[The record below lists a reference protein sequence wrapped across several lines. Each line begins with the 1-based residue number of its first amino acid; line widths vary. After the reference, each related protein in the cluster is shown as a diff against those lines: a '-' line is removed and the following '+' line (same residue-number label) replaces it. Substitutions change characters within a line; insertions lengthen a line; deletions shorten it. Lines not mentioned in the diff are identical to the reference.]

1 MKTNTIKNTN
11 IKTDN
16 TFFLIKGVFSPEDAK
31 EILSKIYSFKINY
44 HNLNNWRSLE
54 RFGVDDENS
63 QKRIPK
69 LKNDK
74 AKIEELIDAG
84 KAKNRKIRINAEIKI
99 SFCEKT

>member
-1 MKTNTIKNTN
+1 MKTDFIKTTKV
-11 IKTDN
+11 KTDN
-16 TFFLIKGVFSPEDAK
+16 TFFLIKGIFSPEDAK
-31 EILSKIYSFKINY
+31 EILSRIYSFKINY

-74 AKIEELIDAG
+74 TKIEELIDEG
-84 KAKNRKIRINAEIKI
+84 KAKNKKIRINAEISI
-99 SFCEKT
+99 SFCDK

>member
-54 RFGVDDENS
+54 RLES
-63 QKRIPK
+63 MMRI
-69 LKNDK
+69 LRN
-74 AKIEELIDAG
+74 ESR
-84 KAKNRKIRINAEIKI
+84 N
-99 SFCEKT
+99 

>member
-1 MKTNTIKNTN
+1 MKPSTIKNTKTKA
-11 IKTDN
+11 KTDN

-31 EILSKIYSFKINY
+31 EILSKIYTFKINY

-69 LKNDK
+69 LKSDK
-74 AKIEELIDAG
+74 ATIEELIDQG
-84 KAKNRKIRINAEIKI
+84 KAKDQKIKI
-99 SFCEKT
+99 SAEITISFC

>member
-1 MKTNTIKNTN
+1 MKTDSIKTRKV
-11 IKTDN
+11 KTDN
-16 TFFLIKGVFSPEDAK
+16 TFFLIKGIFSPEDAK
-31 EILSKIYSFKINY
+31 EILSKIYNFKINY

-54 RFGVDDENS
+54 RFGIDDENS

-74 AKIEELIDAG
+74 AKIEELIDHG
-84 KAKNRKIRINAEIKI
+84 KAREQKIRINAEISI